1 MTNMRSIVVVI
12 SSVCLLTW
20 LPSGRAQDATS
31 IFQVVQTPNPDR
43 FLFNDLFAVSAS
55 SPTDIW
61 AVGYTAIHYD
71 GTSWT
76 GFPVPGVGNTGDK
89 LWGVATIS
97 PTNAWAVGSFRTS
110 STTTGNLQHW
120 DGTKWSIAQ
129 GSPDDVGEILG
140 SIAAISADD
149 IWVGSC
155 IPSDFEHFDG
165 TQWTFFYAG
174 GTGSPVGESCI
185 QSISAISTN
194 DVWAAGWIN
203 YSGNTSSTQVQ
214 HWDGTQWTSMTT
226 PNVGTGSNQLFGIV
240 ALADNNV
247 WAVGDSVA
255 PDTGIEYP
263 NRTLI
268 EHWDGTSWTVVP
280 SPNFDYG
287 DVPRDNVL
295 QGIVAVA
302 ANNLWAFGYI
312 EANPSAG
319 SWNELSL
326 VQHWDGTSWSHVS
339 SPNPNPSGDPSLLN
353 DPLYAGFFTSGSLWL
368 VGSEATNLADL
379 PYGPADGTLV
389 LLHTTGQ

>member
-71 GTSWT
+71 GANWT
-76 GFPVPGVGNTGDK
+76 GFPVPGVGDTGDK
-89 LWGVATIS
+89 LWGVAAIS

-110 STTTGNLQHW
+110 ATTTGNLQHW
-120 DGTKWSIAQ
+120 DGTQWSVAQ

-140 SIAAISADD
+140 SITAISADD
-149 IWVGSC
+149 IWAGSC
-155 IPSDFEHFDG
+155 IPADFEHYDG

-174 GTGSPVGESCI
+174 YPGSPDGESCV

-203 YSGNTSSTQVQ
+203 YSGNTSSTQIQ
-214 HWDGTQWTSMTT
+214 HWDGTQWTVITS
-226 PNVGTGSNQLFGIV
+226 PNVGTGSNRLFGIV
-240 ALADNNV
+240 ALNDNDV

-268 EHWDGTSWTVVP
+268 EHWDGASWTVVP
-280 SPNFDYG
+280 SPNVEYNNL
-287 DVPRDNVL
+287 VRDNVL
-295 QGIVAVA
+295 QGIVAVS
-302 ANNLWAFGYI
+302 ANDLWAFGYFA
-312 EANPSAG
+312 ANPSG
-319 SWNELSL
+319 ESGDEFTL
-326 VQHWDGTSWSHVS
+326 VLHWDGTSWSVV
-339 SPNPNPSGDPSLLN
+339 PTPDPTGAPTIVN
-353 DPLYAGFFTSGSLWL
+353 DPLNAGVFTSGSLWL
-368 VGSEATNLADL
+368 VGSEATNPANF
-379 PYGPADGTLV
+379 PNSPADATLV

>member
-1 MTNMRSIVVVI
+1 MRTIRAITVVVL
-12 SSVCLLTW
+12 SAGLLTH
-20 LPSGRAQDATS
+20 LPSVRAQDTTPV
-31 IFQVVQTPNPDR
+31 FQVVQTPNPDR

-76 GFPVPGVGNTGDK
+76 GFPVPGVGDTGDK

-110 STTTGNLQHW
+110 QTTTGNIQHW
-120 DGTKWSIAQ
+120 NGTQWSVAQ
-129 GSPDDVGEILG
+129 FSADDAGEILG

-149 IWVGSC
+149 IWVGTC
-155 IPSDFEHFDG
+155 IPADFEHFDG

-174 GTGSPVGESCI
+174 GTGSPVGESCV
-185 QSISAISTN
+185 QSISALSTN

-203 YSGNTSSTQVQ
+203 YSGNTSSTQIQ
-214 HWDGTQWTSMTT
+214 HWDGTQWTAMQS
-226 PNVGTGSNQLFGIV
+226 PNVGTGSNQLYGIV

-255 PDTGIEYP
+255 PDTGIEHP

-268 EHWDGTSWTVVP
+268 EHWNGTSWAVVP
-280 SPNFDYG
+280 SPNVEYNSL
-287 DVPRDNVL
+287 VRDNVL
-295 QGIVAVA
+295 QGIVAVSP
-302 ANNLWAFGYI
+302 NDLWAFGYFA
-312 EANPSAG
+312 ANPSG
-319 SWNELSL
+319 ESGDEFSL
-326 VQHWDGTSWSHVS
+326 VLHWNGTSWSVVPS
-339 SPNPNPSGDPSLLN
+339 PNPSGDPTLVN
-353 DPLYAGFFTSGSLWL
+353 DPLYAGVFTSGSLWL
-368 VGSEATNLADL
+368 VGSEATNPANL
-379 PYGPADGTLV
+379 PNGPADATLV